1 MMLGTARL
9 QMLAIGV
16 VVLVL
21 THLAAYVGGY
31 WSGVSSERERWMLER
46 AQIIAQA
53 QAKADAM
60 RADGK
65 RLAADL
71 ELARANV
78 RVQYVEKVRVVYRT
92 ASKTRACFTPDVTA
106 ALNRQPIRETV
117 ERQGEPAQVVAHTQA
132 GGTSELAAAEWIAH
146 AQAEHAQC
154 RQQVARLVD
163 WIRNAT
169 GGRR

>member
-1 MMLGTARL
+1 MLGTARL

-117 ERQGEPAQVVAHTQA
+117 ERPGAPPQEIVHAPA
-132 GGTSELAAAEWIAH
+132 GTSELAAAEWIAH

-163 WIRNAT
+163 WIKNAT
-169 GGRR
+169 GGRQ